1 MKYIATLIAGILLI
15 SNAFSVFAKENQ
27 SISANEFLS
36 LTKIDNPASKK
47 DSSGVLLLDVRTV
60 NEYNNGHIPGAINIP
75 VAELPDALAKLSD
88 KSQQIV
94 VYCRSGKRA
103 GRAISFLDKQGF
115 QNLVHLEGDYSAWEA
130 QGLPIEKP

>member
-1 MKYIATLIAGILLI
+1 MKYIATLIVGILLL
-15 SNAFSVFAKENQ
+15 SNAFIVFAKENQ
-27 SISANEFLS
+27 NISANEFLS
-36 LTKIDNPASKK
+36 LAKT
-47 DSSGVLLLDVRTV
+47 DSEVLLLDVRTV

-75 VAELPDALAKLSD
+75 VAELPETLAKLSD

-94 VYCRSGKRA
+94 VYCRSGVRA

-115 QNLVHLEGDYSAWEA
+115 ENLVHLEGDYLAWEE